1 MYNQRRYKEK
11 CREGKL
17 FGDLNNILQF
27 KNYFKYCLNLF
38 FFVIDEIIK
47 IVDSNYKGRYFN
59 TRVRWY
65 LIGLSKIYL
74 CICFLDLINDF
85 CDVYEYVRYS
95 LEVLFVLLYFKM
107 LGFVCM

>member
-1 MYNQRRYKEK
+1 M
-11 CREGKL
+11 
-17 FGDLNNILQF
+17 
-27 KNYFKYCLNLF
+27 
-38 FFVIDEIIK
+38 
-47 IVDSNYKGRYFN
+47 
-59 TRVRWY
+59 RVRWY